1 MSKLSNFVKK
11 HLISSIAILVG
22 GTALIVAGVS
32 FLATYINY
40 TKYSKDYDTMKADL
54 LANSPQLP
62 KEVVKDNEYVTYDD
76 ANKTVKSSKS
86 SYNNAYVLTAH
97 DAEIDLDEGTPGYAT
112 ISGTSWEAAT
122 GFKNGGSITFKI
134 ETATNGMSDID
145 VYLGLGEVKN
155 VAVDNLIDY
164 ITIKVNGLS
173 VNTVGFALPSDGS
186 LQQLVLK
193 DTKLIEGENTLEFA
207 TSVSDN
213 NNFVMPAIAAVTFF
227 TDVDLAQS

>member
-1 MSKLSNFVKK
+1 
-11 HLISSIAILVG
+11 
-22 GTALIVAGVS
+22 
-32 FLATYINY
+32 
-40 TKYSKDYDTMKADL
+40 
-54 LANSPQLP
+54 
-62 KEVVKDNEYVTYDD
+62 
-76 ANKTVKSSKS
+76 
-86 SYNNAYVLTAH
+86 
-97 DAEIDLDEGTPGYAT
+97 
-112 ISGTSWEAAT
+112 
-122 GFKNGGSITFKI
+122 
-134 ETATNGMSDID
+134 MSDID

-227 TDVDLAQS
+227 TDVDLA